1 MTNEQLTKEI
11 VKLHEQ
17 QAEARAEHDKFQ
29 VILDE
34 LREGVKENRE
44 LTMSIK
50 EVVNEMKHLRE
61 EQVNMNDRLKLIEEK
76 PLKDYE
82 ETKKQ
87 VKKQIIAFVVGIGL
101 TALAFLLGLNKYL

>member
-34 LREGVKENRE
+34 LRDGVKENRE
-44 LTMSIK
+44 LTIAVK
-50 EVVNEMKHLRE
+50 EIATEMKHLRE
-61 EQVNMNDRLKLIEEK
+61 EQSNMNDRLKVIEEK

-82 ETKKQ
+82 ETKKEI
-87 VKKQIIAFVVGIGL
+87 KKNIISFASGVLL
-101 TALAFLLGLNKYL
+101 TALAIGLGLKMFL